1 MMALNVQ
8 AARGRPDLRGDTML
22 RLAVIVHNPLA
33 DSAVTWFGIVLVL
46 LIASI
51 VVLGL
56 VLAMGRARRDG
67 GDDASDPGLEA
78 MKHRRLV
85 VLRPRKSG
93 NPQGAVVSELDPTGE
108 SEPAGR

>member
-1 MMALNVQ
+1 
-8 AARGRPDLRGDTML
+8 ML